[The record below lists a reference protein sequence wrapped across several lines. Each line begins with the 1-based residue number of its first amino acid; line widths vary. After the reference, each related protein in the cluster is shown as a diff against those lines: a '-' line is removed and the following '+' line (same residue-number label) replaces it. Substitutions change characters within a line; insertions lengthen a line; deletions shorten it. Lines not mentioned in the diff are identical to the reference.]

1 MQSALE
7 KRSIEERNDEIAK
20 SDYKNDNQYSHTHK
34 NAQSDG
40 DKKGKG
46 TNHGGHSHFLPDSSK
61 SKYTIDYSN
70 FDTENGGNEYDIEGR
85 NDVGGRNKALA
96 SSLYNKNYQYGA
108 HLINTEENQRLGQF
122 VN

>member
-7 KRSIEERNDEIAK
+7 KRSIEERNNEIVR
-20 SDYKNDNQYSHTHK
+20 SDYNKEEQYSSNHK

-40 DKKGKG
+40 DRKGKG

-61 SKYTIDYSN
+61 NKFTIDYSN

-85 NDVGGRNKALA
+85 NDIGGRNKALA
-96 SSLYNKNYQYGA
+96 SSLYNKNFQYGA
-108 HLINTEENQRLGQF
+108 HLINTEENLLLGQYK
-122 VN
+122 N